1 MLWMH
6 SIADRGTLVNINRD
20 PVVRYDEKQ
29 VQHFVDFF
37 LSPHITNDMPFGEKK
52 LKLSSGET
60 LIVANTIRNA
70 ISTRIITQYRMYCDE
85 TQFKL
90 LSDTILHD
98 ILKHCTASTCKSLSG
113 LDTYSANG
121 SSSFTA
127 SINLCDVLNNYGKR
141 FFVRELL
148 TEMSCSI

>member
-1 MLWMH
+1 MH

-70 ISTRIITQYRMYCDE
+70 ISTRIISQYRMYCDE
-85 TQFKL
+85 TQFKP

-98 ILKHCTASTCKSLSG
+98 ILKHCTASTRKSLSG

-127 SINLCDVLNNYGKR
+127 LINLCDVLNNYGKR
-141 FFVRELL
+141 FLSENY
-148 TEMSCSI
+148 